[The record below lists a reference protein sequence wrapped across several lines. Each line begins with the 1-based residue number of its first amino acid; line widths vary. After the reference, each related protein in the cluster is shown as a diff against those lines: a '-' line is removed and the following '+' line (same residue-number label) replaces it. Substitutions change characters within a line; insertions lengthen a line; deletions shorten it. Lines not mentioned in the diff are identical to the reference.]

1 MAHSCGAV
9 LQQQGVHHAKIMPLG
24 RRLRLPLYKQ
34 NQEFTMEAE
43 RINLIGTTLDDLSTR
58 TQELRR
64 YL

>member
-1 MAHSCGAV
+1 M
-9 LQQQGVHHAKIMPLG
+9 
-24 RRLRLPLYKQ
+24 RLPLYKQ

>member
-1 MAHSCGAV
+1 M
-9 LQQQGVHHAKIMPLG
+9 QQQGVHHAKITLLR

-43 RINLIGTTLDDLSTR
+43 RINLIGTTLADLATR